1 MSENI
6 KITLTENPKKKPE
19 GDKLPFGSFFT
30 DHMLVMDYDE
40 GIGWHDMRIEPY
52 GPVVLDPAAACL
64 HYAQETFE
72 GLKAYHG
79 EDGGVYLFRPDEN
92 FRRLNSSDARVCIP
106 ELDEELCIEG
116 LKKLVE
122 LERDW
127 IPASRDASLYI
138 RPFVFA
144 TQAQLG
150 VHASTQYKFIII
162 CSPSGPY
169 YPNGLEPI
177 KIYVENNYVRAVRGG
192 TGYTKTGANYAISL
206 KAQTE
211 AHEQGF
217 SQVLW
222 LDGVEKKYVEEVGAM
237 NIMFVVDGEI
247 ITPSLETGSLLSGIT
262 RKSCLEL
269 LRQNGYKATER
280 RITIQELADAYDAG
294 KLTEVFGTGTAAV
307 ISPVGLL
314 RWGDKDMVIN
324 NNEIGPVSQ
333 WLYDTLTDI
342 QWGRKEGPEG
352 WSIKVC

>member
-6 KITLTENPKKKPE
+6 KVTLTENPKQKPK

-52 GPVVLDPAAACL
+52 GPVVLDPAAACF

-72 GLKAYHG
+72 GLKAYRG
-79 EDGGVYLFRPDEN
+79 EDGSVYLFRPDEN
-92 FRRLNSSDARVCIP
+92 FKRLNTSDPRVCIP
-106 ELDEELCIEG
+106 ELDEALCLEG

-122 LERDW
+122 LEKDW
-127 IPASRDASLYI
+127 IPESKEASLYI
-138 RPFVFA
+138 RPFVIA

-206 KAQTE
+206 KAQME

-237 NIMFVVDGEI
+237 NIMFVIDGEVV
-247 ITPSLETGSLLSGIT
+247 TPSLETGSLLSGIT
-262 RKSCLEL
+262 RKSCLEIL
-269 LRQNGYKATER
+269 AHNGYKTSER
-280 RITIQELADAYDAG
+280 RITIQEVADAYDAG

-324 NNEIGPVSQ
+324 NNEIGPISQ
-333 WLYDTLTDI
+333 WLYNTLTDI
-342 QWGRKEGPEG
+342 QWGRAEGPEG
-352 WSIKVC
+352 WSVKVC